1 MSPYWNDS
9 IAEISSRLWLPT
21 ETASP
26 GSALNSSSGWQS
38 RTAARSWFW
47 KTRITAPNRSSPR
60 IFSPSSILSVAG
72 STDSAA
78 TETKS
83 KRIRLYPTAIQR
95 TTLKLWFDAARWC
108 YNETVAY
115 LRQPGTKASWKNIKT
130 AIIDAAP
137 ERLKVAPY
145 QVRSIA
151 IRDACRAVTR
161 CKQANAELAQA
172 KARGERLDE
181 PYAEVGFRSRKHPRQ
196 GCYIPKAA
204 VSGRGIYH
212 TILGNLRMAEQ
223 LPDGH
228 QDCRLTLHNG
238 QYHLAVTFRAKRR
251 ESETQARVVAL
262 DPGVRAFLTWFS
274 ETDAGQIG
282 KHDFG
287 RIQRLCHHLDQLIS
301 RVAKATARRKRNL
314 RRAANRMRVR
324 VTNLINELH
333 HQAARFLV
341 DNFDLI
347 LLPTFE
353 TSEMVQRGKR
363 KIRSKS
369 ARSMLTFAH
378 YRFQQFLLWK
388 AWEAGKQV
396 LLVNEA
402 FTSKTCS
409 WSGEI
414 VAKLGG
420 RRWIQGSDG
429 VRVERDIN
437 GARGIFLRALG
448 DTPSLMQ
455 SACIA
460 TGVVNVSQRKSIGS
474 SQVPIRAL
482 RTSGQT

>member
-26 GSALNSSSGWQS
+26 GSVLNSSSGWPS

-47 KTRITAPNRSSPR
+47 TTRITAPSRNSPR
-60 IFSPSSILSVAG
+60 IFSPSSTPSVAG
-72 STDSAA
+72 STDSAV

-83 KRIRLYPTAIQR
+83 RRIRLYPTAIQKPV
-95 TTLKLWFDAARWC
+95 LKLWFDAARWC
-108 YNETVAY
+108 YNETVAH
-115 LRQPGTKASWKNIKT
+115 LRKPGTVANWKSIKT
-130 AIIDAAP
+130 AIIDATP
-137 ERLKVAPY
+137 ERLKAAPY
-145 QVRSIA
+145 QVKSIA
-151 IRDACRAVTR
+151 VRDACRAVTR
-161 CKQANAELAQA
+161 CKQANRELAKA
-172 KARGERLDE
+172 KAQGERLGE
-181 PYAEVGFRSRKHPRQ
+181 PYAEVGFRSRKHPKQ
-196 GCYIPKAA
+196 GCYIP
-204 VSGRGIYH
+204 RGATTDRGTYC

-238 QYHLAVTFRAKRR
+238 QHHLAVPFKAERR

-262 DPGVRAFLTWFS
+262 DPGIRTFLTWFS

-301 RVAKATARRKRNL
+301 RTAKAGARRKRNL
-314 RRAANRMRVR
+314 RKATDRMRVR
-324 VTNLINELH
+324 ITNLINELH

-353 TSEMVQRGKR
+353 TSDMVQRGKR

-369 ARSMLTFAH
+369 VRSMLTFAH

-388 AWEAGKQV
+388 AGETGKQV

-402 FTSKTCS
+402 YTSKTCS
-409 WSGEI
+409 WNGEI

-420 RRWIQGSDG
+420 QRWIQSSDG
-429 VRVERDIN
+429 FRVERDIN

-460 TGVVNVSQRKSIGS
+460 TGVVNVG
-474 SQVPIRAL
+474 
-482 RTSGQT
+482 